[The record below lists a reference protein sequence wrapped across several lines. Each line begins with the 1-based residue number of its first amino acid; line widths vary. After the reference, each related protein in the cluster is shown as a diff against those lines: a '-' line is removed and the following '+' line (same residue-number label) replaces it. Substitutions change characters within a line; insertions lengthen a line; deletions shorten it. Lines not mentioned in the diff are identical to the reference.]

1 MRHLSKRKDYDFGK
15 YTTLVKI
22 TMKHLRGTEYQ
33 CVVTDLLQEIKI
45 ERSVTARLPT
55 LNAEGTYIMPD
66 KIDTDQ
72 LAEDWTTGIMM
83 RHGYLLGRT

>member
-1 MRHLSKRKDYDFGK
+1 MSLSKRKDYDFGK

-33 CVVTDLLQEIKI
+33 RVVTDLLQEIKI

-55 LNAEGTYIMPD
+55 LNAEGAYIMPD

-72 LAEDWTTGIMM
+72 LTEDWDY
-83 RHGYLLGRT
+83 RNNDEA